1 MKKNTNC
8 AFLILFLTVSNLLAQ
23 NSTSSITGV
32 VQDAE
37 IPLPGATIL
46 IKNTQKGTTTDFD
59 GIFEITNVESG
70 NYELLITFIGYDE
83 KSIVIEVPFD
93 KELNLGII
101 NLNAS
106 LESLDEVVVV
116 TALGIKRQEKKIG
129 YSTQKMDVSIIE
141 NIVVPNTANLFS
153 GQVAGLTIS
162 NPTGLFQSAN
172 IQLRGGSP
180 IIVIDDVIV
189 DTDFYDLS
197 PNDIGS
203 INVLKGQTAAA
214 LYGSRG
220 KDGAIL
226 ITTKNAKVNGLE
238 ITLNHSTMVSAG
250 FTVFPE
256 TQTEYGN
263 GSNGKYEFWDG
274 KDGGISDGDMIWG
287 PKFEHGV
294 LVAQWNSP
302 ILDNVTGE
310 TIPWWGDVEGTQ
322 YNDKSRY
329 SRVATPWEYHN
340 NLETFL
346 GTGYISSTDFS
357 IQQKNEMGTLR
368 LTANYNHQEGRVPNS
383 SINTGGITF
392 KSSTNL
398 SDKLILDTK
407 LAYNKVFS
415 PNYPRHGYGPNNHMY
430 TILIWM
436 GDDVNGQDLK
446 DYMYIPG
453 QEGYRQANFNYAWY
467 NNPYFAAYELNQKYD
482 ANLINAQMRLNYKFN
497 DNFNIQLRGSS
508 VLKDRFEDRET
519 PKTYLNYGDSRDGD
533 YKTWNK
539 KDLTVDYDILA
550 HYNKDIN
557 KNFSI
562 DVNAGAST
570 YYNKYN
576 EEYNATDGLIV
587 PFNYSLNNTKGNV
600 DASTYVR
607 EEATESIYATVG
619 IDLFDTV
626 FLNFTG
632 RNDWNSTLPKENRS
646 YFYPST
652 SISTLVSNLITMP
665 NVITYLKVKASWAKV
680 SGALEPYQISS
691 YYDKNGN
698 FDGSIR
704 LEYPNYLIN
713 PNIEPESKSTFEI
726 GFSTGLLSNRLGLDF
741 TYYNE
746 LSSNQ
751 IIDLPISVA
760 SGFENRKVNGNEYT
774 RQGYEIVLN
783 ASPYKTE
790 KFNWN
795 VMLNWSASVKKI
807 TAIYDNA
814 ENLGNYRLNDRLDTY
829 FATTW
834 QKSVDGGL
842 VINENGLPIKN
853 NFESN
858 LGHSDPNW
866 TLGLQN
872 TFKFNNFTVG
882 IGIDGVWGGLIRS
895 KTVEKM
901 WWGGKHPNSTEYRD
915 AEYDAGVP
923 VYVPK
928 GVNILSGQVSYD
940 TFGEIISDTRV
951 YKKNTTAVNW
961 QSWSQT
967 YPYQAA
973 ILDSDDKK
981 FANIFD
987 RSFFKL
993 RSVSVNYDFTKM
1005 LKPYAIKNL
1014 SVTLSGYNLLIW
1026 KKADIIDPDFGN
1038 DDNLQDPSTRW
1049 VGLGVSMKF

>member
-1 MKKNTNC
+1 MKKITHY
-8 AFLILFLTVSNLLAQ
+8 AFLMLFFTVSNLLAQ
-23 NSTSSITGV
+23 NSTSSIKGV
-32 VQDAE
+32 IHDAE
-37 IPLPGATIL
+37 TPLPGATIL

-59 GIFEITNVESG
+59 GVFEITNVKPG
-70 NYELLITFIGYDE
+70 NYELLVTFIGYDN
-83 KSIVIEVPFD
+83 KSITVNVTSGEV
-93 KELNLGII
+93 LNLGII
-101 NLNAS
+101 NLNPS
-106 LESLDEVVVV
+106 SESLDEVVV

-141 NIVVPNTANLFS
+141 DINAPNTASLFT

-172 IQLRGGSP
+172 IKLRGGNP
-180 IIVIDDVIV
+180 IIVIDGIIV

-197 PNDIGS
+197 PNDIGA

-226 ITTKNAKVNGLE
+226 ITTKNAKIEGLE
-238 ITLNHSTMVSAG
+238 ISVNHSSMISAG

-287 PKFEHGV
+287 PKFEPGV
-294 LVAQWNSP
+294 LVPQWNSP

-310 TIPWWGDVEGTQ
+310 TIPWWGDVQGTQ
-322 YNDKSRY
+322 YDDKSRY

-340 NLETFL
+340 NLEDFL
-346 GTGYISSTDFS
+346 GTGYISSTDFA
-357 IQQKNEMGTLR
+357 IQQKNEKGSLR
-368 LTANYNHQEGRVPNS
+368 LTANYKYQKGRVPNT
-383 SINTGGITF
+383 SIKMGGITF

-398 SDKLILDTK
+398 SDKLVLDTK
-407 LAYNKVFS
+407 LAYNKVYS
-415 PNYPRHGYGPNNHMY
+415 PNYPRHGYGPKNHMY

-436 GDDVNGQDLK
+436 GDDVDGNDLR
-446 DYMYIPG
+446 DHMYIPG

-467 NNPYFAAYELNQKYD
+467 NNVYFAANELNQEYD
-482 ANLINAQMRLNYKFN
+482 ANLINTQMRLNYKFN
-497 DNFNIQLRGSS
+497 DNFNIQLRGSA
-508 VLKDRFEDRET
+508 VLEDVFEDRET

-533 YKTWNK
+533 YKTWNNR
-539 KDLTVDYDILA
+539 DLTVDYDVLV
-550 HYNKDIN
+550 HYNKNIN
-557 KNFSI
+557 KNFVV

-570 YYNKYN
+570 FYNKYHQ
-576 EEYNATDGLIV
+576 EYNATDGLIV

-600 DASTYVR
+600 NASTYLR
-607 EEATESIYATVG
+607 EEATESVYATLG
-619 IDLFDTV
+619 IDLFDAV

-646 YFYPST
+646 YFYPSA

-665 NVITYLKVKASWAKV
+665 KAINYLKVKASWAKV
-680 SGALEPYQISS
+680 SGALDPYQISS
-691 YYDKNGN
+691 YYNKNGS
-698 FDGSIR
+698 FDGQTR
-704 LEYPNYLIN
+704 LDYPNSLIN

-751 IIDLPISVA
+751 IIDLPVSVA
-760 SGFENRKVNGNEYT
+760 SGYEDKKVNGNEYT
-774 RQGYEIVLN
+774 REGFEIVLN
-783 ASPYKTE
+783 ASPYKSKNFT
-790 KFNWN
+790 WDI
-795 VMLNWSASVKKI
+795 LANWSSSVKKL
-807 TAIYDNA
+807 TAIYDDAQNI
-814 ENLGNYRLNDRLDTY
+814 GNYQLNDRVDSY
-829 FATTW
+829 FARVW
-834 QKSVDGGL
+834 EKSADRRL
-842 VINENGLPIKN
+842 IINDNGLPIRSN
-853 NFESN
+853 YESN
-858 LGHSDPNW
+858 MGHTDPNW
-866 TLGLQN
+866 RLGLQN
-872 TFKFNNFTVG
+872 TFRFDNFTIGV
-882 IGIDGVWGGLIRS
+882 GIDGVWGGIIRS
-895 KTVEKM
+895 RTVEKM

-915 AEYDAGVP
+915 AEYAAGTP
-923 VYVPK
+923 VYVPN
-928 GVNILSGQVSYD
+928 GVNVLSGEVVHD
-940 TFGEIISDTRV
+940 VFGNVLSDTRT
-951 YKKNTTAVNW
+951 YQENTTAVNW

-967 YPYQAA
+967 YPYRAA
-973 ILDSDDKK
+973 ILDTDDKK

-993 RSVSVNYDFTKM
+993 RSVSIKYDFTEKINV
-1005 LKPYAIKNL
+1005 KAIKSL
-1014 SVTLSGYNLLIW
+1014 SATLSGYNLLVW

-1049 VGLGVSMKF
+1049 IGLGINMKF